1 MSSVELERAEAQAQR
16 SHAAKKPYGHI
27 SLKVPK
33 VKFDF
38 DVSVAKHKYQTSNVS
53 MTRHTSW
60 VIFG

>member
-16 SHAAKKPYGHI
+16 PYAAKKPYGHI
-27 SLKVPK
+27 SLKVPN

-38 DVSVAKHKYQTSNVS
+38 DVSVAEHNYQTSNVS
-53 MTRHTSW
+53 MKRQISC